1 MRIRV
6 PFDFFNREDDG
17 PYALGNLE
25 EREAVLLFDTR
36 TKLTPE
42 KTIEYF
48 I

>member
-1 MRIRV
+1 M
-6 PFDFFNREDDG
+6 PFYCFNREDDG
-17 PYALGNLE
+17 PYALGAMD